1 MRGNHPELWKS
12 RVVSEPTLLQKRI
25 LLALVVTGI
34 CCVLHFADWW
44 FREVHIANLSLYLIL
59 SMILWW
65 GILRMVVL
73 WISYLGFTMAW
84 HVFYEDKRNETF
96 TGEDG
101 TLSIH
106 GTQFRYLNAM
116 PLHLTAQYYFN
127 ETENPIQP
135 FVSLGAGTTY
145 FNQRTDMG
153 MYSAIRNNWQFSI
166 QPEVG
171 VSISNGI
178 GNSIFLAAKYINSFK
193 TDSYD
198 GQSYLS
204 FNIGVT
210 WDFIGY

>member
-1 MRGNHPELWKS
+1 MKKYIATIALFFAGMGFSQAQDQFTALHYDVGVSLGNTRDYIERTSSRGIGFDYRS
-12 RVVSEPTLLQKRI
+12 R
-25 LLALVVTGI
+25 
-34 CCVLHFADWW
+34 D
-44 FREVHIANLSLYLIL
+44 
-59 SMILWW
+59 
-65 GILRMVVL
+65 
-73 WISYLGFTMAW
+73 ISNFGWGFTMAW

-106 GTQFRYLNAM
+106 GTQFRYLNTM
-116 PLHLTAQYYFN
+116 PLHLTAQYYFS
-127 ETENPIQP
+127 ETENPVQP
-135 FVSLGAGTTY
+135 FLSLGAGTTY

-171 VSISNGI
+171 VSISNGS
-178 GNSIFLAAKYINSFK
+178 GNSIFLAAKYINSIK

-204 FNIGVT
+204 FNFGVT